1 VARTVGNL
9 IALHENPESP
19 GGPHMSDHNNSPRG
33 VADPAVD
40 IADAF
45 VFPSASRPGRLVF
58 VMTVFPNAQPGA
70 LFSDAVSY
78 RFRMRPVAIPA
89 GGPASRFE
97 VGADEYDITCTFA
110 APVTVTG
117 AGDPVQDGTCTL
129 PGGEAVSFRVNDE
142 QGAEAP
148 GVHVFAG
155 LRMDPLFNDS
165 TAYVET
171 LATRRLAFPANG
183 TNGADGWDIM
193 GIVVELDVAPILARA
208 PGTLFAVAAEV
219 VTGGTIP
226 VRVERFGRA
235 FVKGQMLGELG
246 ADTVN
251 RDLDVREL
259 WNQEDAFDLAPNY
272 LGAYRARLSSNLA
285 VMDGIDGK
293 IDWPLQPD
301 GTHPLTELYLGDYQV
316 VDVAK
321 PYAEDSYLEIEQALL
336 QGRAHETCGGR
347 SLNAD
352 AGDANLT
359 FVITGGNGPRISDG
373 VDEATVRA
381 SDSFPYLAAPNPD
394 PIAAGRI
401 LAPSKVADQLAFLE
415 AAGLAS
421 R

>member
-1 VARTVGNL
+1 
-9 IALHENPESP
+9 
-19 GGPHMSDHNNSPRG
+19 MSDHNNSPRG
-33 VADPAVD
+33 VAEPAID
-40 IADAF
+40 IGDGY
-45 VFPSASRPGRLVF
+45 VFPSPSQPGRLVL

-70 LFSDAVSY
+70 LFSDAASY
-78 RFRMRPVAIPA
+78 RFRIRPVTIPA
-89 GGPASRFE
+89 NGAGARFE
-97 VGADEYDITCTFA
+97 VGTEEYDVTCTFA
-110 APVTVTG
+110 APVTTDD
-117 AGDPVQDGTCTL
+117 AGNPVQEGICTL
-129 PGGEAVSFRVNDE
+129 PNGATVSFRVGDE
-142 QGAEAP
+142 DGAEAP
-148 GVHVFAG
+148 GARVYAG

-171 LATRRLAFPANG
+171 LATRQLAFSANAA
-183 TNGADGWDIM
+183 NGADGWDVL
-193 GIVVELDVAPILARA
+193 GIVVELDVATMLGRA
-208 PGTLFAVAAEV
+208 PGSLFAVATEV
-219 VTGGTIP
+219 VTAGKLP
-226 VRVERFGRA
+226 VRLERFGRA

-259 WNQEDAFDLAPNY
+259 WNQEDPFEPAPNY
-272 LGAYRARLSSNLA
+272 LGAYRARLNSNLA

-321 PYAEDSYLEIEQALL
+321 PYAEDSYLEIEQAML
-336 QGRAHETCGGR
+336 QGRAHATSGGR

-359 FVITGGNGPRISDG
+359 FVITGGNGARIDDG
-373 VDEATVRA
+373 IDQATVRA
-381 SDSFPYLAAPNPD
+381 SDSFPYLAAPNPE
-394 PIAAGRI
+394 PVAAGRI
-401 LAPSKVADQLAFLE
+401 LAPSKVADQLGFLQ